1 MHHETTLNLPTLSS
15 KDADRQWLAARLAG
29 AGVVQVIE
37 SPIEPRPLASGQWTA
52 ADMTVITTARREE
65 QSQKQARRSGRPHGT
80 TADDTHLVERARA
93 MADLGLLPL
102 RRFTRPKHRLRSPRP
117 HEPRQQHHLQES
129 RIGASPCGSVTFW
142 STASPSK

>member
-15 KDADRQWLAARLAG
+15 KDADRRWLAAMLAEAG
-29 AGVVQVIE
+29 AVQVIE
-37 SPIEPRPLASGQWTA
+37 SPIVQRPLVSGQWTA

-93 MADLGLLPL
+93 MADLGLSRYAASRALNIGCD
-102 RRFTRPKHRLRSPRP
+102 RLDRM
-117 HEPRQQHHLQES
+117 S
-129 RIGASPCGSVTFW
+129 RANNITFKK
-142 STASPSK
+142 AE

>member
-15 KDADRQWLAARLAG
+15 KDADRRWLAAMLAE

-37 SPIEPRPLASGQWTA
+37 SPIVQRPLASGQWTA

-80 TADDTHLVERARA
+80 TADDTALVERARA
-93 MADLGLLPL
+93 MADLGLSRYAASRALNIGCD
-102 RRFTRPKHRLRSPRP
+102 RLDRM
-117 HEPRQQHHLQES
+117 S
-129 RIGASPCGSVTFW
+129 RTHDITFKK
-142 STASPSK
+142 AE

>member
-15 KDADRQWLAARLAG
+15 KDADRRWLAAMLAEAG
-29 AGVVQVIE
+29 AVQVIE
-37 SPIEPRPLASGQWTA
+37 SPIVQRPLASGQWTA

-93 MADLGLLPL
+93 MADLGLSRYAASRALNIGCD
-102 RRFTRPKHRLRSPRP
+102 RLDRM
-117 HEPRQQHHLQES
+117 S
-129 RIGASPCGSVTFW
+129 RTHDITFKK
-142 STASPSK
+142 AE

>member
-15 KDADRQWLAARLAG
+15 KDADRRWLAAMLAE

-37 SPIEPRPLASGQWTA
+37 SPIVQRPLASGQWTA

-65 QSQKQARRSGRPHGT
+65 QSQRQARRSGRPHGT

-93 MADLGLLPL
+93 MADLGLSRYAASRALNIGCD
-102 RRFTRPKHRLRSPRP
+102 RLDRM
-117 HEPRQQHHLQES
+117 S
-129 RIGASPCGSVTFW
+129 RTHDITFKK
-142 STASPSK
+142 AE